1 MIIRACRICGRGTHF
16 QITLASFIWLFA
28 FMETLLYYHTTS
40 FKTLPDVSPLHH
52 NGKSLLSNHTHTP
65 CLLSLTQQYYY
76 MTVQVVSPVQVVVQ
90 PASPCENLVT
100 QRNNQ
105 LICATMH
112 SLWDSFPS
120 PANASE
126 SATNRALPNII
137 QRKTTVTEDVIVLA
151 THLGVQKL
159 DTLLIQARWWGGPI
173 SASLYIKSADEIDQF
188 IHFVEEHEFTIR
200 YTSFHVVLEKTDLP
214 YPHNILRNLAMEYL
228 EGDFFVAVDVD
239 FIPTPDSH
247 RHLADLFQRNPRVRQ
262 KLITKTVMVLA
273 AFERHMPK
281 NNQEVTEDL
290 LPRNKAEVIEM
301 VKSKKGNG
309 FHMAGS
315 SAGHGPTDFEKWMG
329 NSTNDYYQIEYKTIF
344 EPYIL
349 GYKRGIPRYWQ
360 DFRGYGYNKFSWF
373 FEINKAGY
381 DFAVLRDFYV
391 VHMNHPIPAMKKKN
405 DMTDWNRGH
414 WKKFKDYLSKQYAN
428 RKK

>member
-1 MIIRACRICGRGTHF
+1 MIIRTPRICGRGTTRF
-16 QITLASFIWLFA
+16 QVTVAGLIWLFA
-28 FMETLLYYHTTS
+28 FMETILYFHATS
-40 FKTLPDVSPLHH
+40 LKALPDVDPLHH
-52 NGKSLLSNHTHTP
+52 N
-65 CLLSLTQQYYY
+65 
-76 MTVQVVSPVQVVVQ
+76 VQVVTPVKALTR
-90 PASPCENLVT
+90 PASPCENLVK
-100 QRNNQ
+100 QHNNQ

-112 SLWDSFPS
+112 TLWDSFP
-120 PANASE
+120 PPVNALE
-126 SATNRALPNII
+126 SAVNRALPNII
-137 QRKTTVTEDVIVLA
+137 QRETTVTEDVIVLA

-173 SASLYIKSADEIDQF
+173 SASMYIKSAEEIDQF
-188 IHFVEEHEFTIR
+188 LQFVEEHEFTLR
-200 YTSFHVVLEKTDLP
+200 YTSFHVVLEKTELP

-228 EGDFFVAVDVD
+228 EGDFFVAADVD

-247 RHLADLFQRNPRVRQ
+247 RQLVDLFKRNARVRQ
-262 KLITKTVMVLA
+262 KLVTKTVMVLA

-315 SAGHGPTDFEKWMG
+315 SAGHGPTDYEKWMA
-329 NSTNDYYQIEYKTIF
+329 NKTNDFYPIQYKTIF

-349 GYKRGIPRYWQ
+349 GCKRGIPRYWQ

-373 FEINKAGY
+373 FEIDKAGY

-391 VHMNHPIPAMKKKN
+391 VHMNHPIPPMKKKN
-405 DMTDWNRGH
+405 QMTDSNRGH
-414 WKKFKDYLSKQYAN
+414 WKKFKDYLSKQYAV
-428 RKK
+428 KKKQ